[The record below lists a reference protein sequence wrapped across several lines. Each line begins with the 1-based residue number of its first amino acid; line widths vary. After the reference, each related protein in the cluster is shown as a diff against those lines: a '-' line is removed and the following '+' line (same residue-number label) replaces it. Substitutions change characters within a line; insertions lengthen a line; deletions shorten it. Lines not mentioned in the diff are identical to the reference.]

1 MIYTLLK
8 GRNRLSALVNYFANL
23 NISVNFN
30 ITIYQYPHNIQCI
43 DKVNEILLITF
54 VH

>member
-8 GRNRLSALVNYFANL
+8 GQNRLNALVNFFTNL
-23 NISVNFN
+23 SISVNFN
-30 ITIYQYPHNIQCI
+30 IYQYPHNIQCI
-43 DKVNEILLITF
+43 NKVNEILLITF